1 MCAAAERGGP
11 PLLNSGFAIAV
22 AAFGAGRNREDAM
35 KTTLSV
41 LTVSALAASMIG
53 ALALVGPAQAQTA
66 PTSVKIGYAI
76 SKTGPYAGG
85 ASITTLPNYQVWV
98 KDVNEAGGIMIGG
111 KRMPV
116 EVVEYD
122 DRSNSEEAVKAI
134 ERLATQDKVDFILP
148 PWGTGLNLAVGP
160 TFNRLGYPHLA
171 VTSVTDRAPELAKR
185 WQNASFWL
193 GTSAQIS
200 HALVDLLAKLRTDGK
215 IGNKVA
221 VVSVADQFGVELI
234 NAGRAALKKANF
246 ELVYDKTYPLGTQDM
261 QPILTEAMRAAPDTF
276 IAFSYPPDTM
286 AITDQSRVLGFN
298 PKVFFTGVGAA
309 FPLYKQRFG
318 ANANGVMGIGGW
330 NADAPALKAYLKRHT
345 EVAGREPDRW
355 ASPITYASLQVLQ
368 QAIERVGKIDREAII
383 KEINTGSFDTI
394 IGKVQLKDN
403 LYKGIW
409 AVGQWQGNDFYGIAP
424 KQDGVRAA
432 VVPKPAWQ

>member
-1 MCAAAERGGP
+1 
-11 PLLNSGFAIAV
+11 
-22 AAFGAGRNREDAM
+22 
-35 KTTLSV
+35 
-41 LTVSALAASMIG
+41 
-53 ALALVGPAQAQTA
+53 
-66 PTSVKIGYAI
+66 
-76 SKTGPYAGG
+76 
-85 ASITTLPNYQVWV
+85 
-98 KDVNEAGGIMIGG
+98 VNEAGGIMIGG

-368 QAIERVGKIDREAII
+368 QAIERVGKLDRAAVI
-383 KEINTGSFDTI
+383 KEIHNGTFKTI
-394 IGKVQLKDN
+394 IGDVKLKDG
-403 LYKGIW
+403 LLQEVW
-409 AVGQWQGNDFYGIAP
+409 AVGQWQDGEFYGLAP
-424 KQDGVRAA
+424 MAYTGARAA
-432 VVPKPAWQ
+432 VTPKPAWKTQ